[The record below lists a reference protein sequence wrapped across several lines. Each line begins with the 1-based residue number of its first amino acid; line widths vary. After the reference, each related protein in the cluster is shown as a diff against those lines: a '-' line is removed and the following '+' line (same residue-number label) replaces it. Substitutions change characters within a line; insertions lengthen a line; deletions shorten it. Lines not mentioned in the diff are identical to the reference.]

1 MRSWSGNNDRR
12 ACGFPRD
19 LSNAIIRS
27 EYHEQRERQE
37 ERAEKET
44 PEDPD
49 GKKGGE
55 ESQERKQGI
64 FSITPALM
72 RERGTLPKVVKFQ
85 LRPDPLAK

>member
-12 ACGFPRD
+12 VCGVPRN
-19 LSNAIIRS
+19 LSNSIVRS
-27 EYHEQRERQE
+27 EYLEQRERQE

-44 PEDPD
+44 HEDPN

-55 ESQERKQGI
+55 ESQEREQGVW
-64 FSITPALM
+64 SITPALM

-85 LRPDPLAK
+85 IRPDPLAK